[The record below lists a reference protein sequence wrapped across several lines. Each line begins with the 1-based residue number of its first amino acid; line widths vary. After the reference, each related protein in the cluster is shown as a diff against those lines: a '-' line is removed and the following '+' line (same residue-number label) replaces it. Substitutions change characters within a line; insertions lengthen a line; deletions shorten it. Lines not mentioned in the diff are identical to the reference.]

1 MTAFCE
7 DDGLQDGAQLS
18 PQWSR
23 LKTTAHIKQKRKILT
38 WQFAVENHLSLG
50 KIDKVKKK
58 PVPILTLRKEY
69 GIVIKHRINFHLS
82 V

>member
-1 MTAFCE
+1 MTVFCE
-7 DDGLQDGAQLS
+7 GDKLRDGAQLS
-18 PQWSR
+18 PQCSR